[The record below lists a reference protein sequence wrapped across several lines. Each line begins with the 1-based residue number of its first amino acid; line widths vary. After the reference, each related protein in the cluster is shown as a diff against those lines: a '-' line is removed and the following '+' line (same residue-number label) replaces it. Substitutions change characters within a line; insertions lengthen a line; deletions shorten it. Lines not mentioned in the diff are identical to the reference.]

1 MDQPVDP
8 VIPLLGIYLKEPKTL
23 IQKNISTPMF
33 IGALFTVTNIW
44 KQLNG
49 PRVDEWI
56 KLWNIYTMEYYL
68 AIKKKTILPFA
79 TAWIDLEN
87 IMLSEISQS
96 EKDKYCVISLI
107 CGIQRTNQTNKQNR

>member
-1 MDQPVDP
+1 MVLRFDSA
-8 VIPLLGIYLKEPKTL
+8 ILLLGICLMEPKTL
-23 IQKNISTPMF
+23 FRKDISTPMF
-33 IGALFTVTNIW
+33 IAALFTVTNIW

-87 IMLSEISQS
+87 IMLSEISPG
-96 EKDKYCVISLI
+96 EKD
-107 CGIQRTNQTNKQNR
+107 R